1 MHWSDEAV
9 VLGSRPHG
17 ETSAIAELLTRGH
30 GRHLGLVHGGR
41 SRKLRAVLQPGNL
54 VVAGWR
60 ARLDDHLGTF
70 ALEPAGLRAAELMAD
85 PLKLSGLVTVIGLT
99 QLLAEREPHP
109 RLYDALRIMLDTL
122 DNDRMWPAVLV
133 RYELGLLDELGFGLD
148 LARCA
153 VTGSSD
159 DLVYVSPR
167 TGRAVSGEAGDP
179 YRERLLAFPAFLTSA
194 QADPRSPAELLAGLR
209 LTGHFLARHVLEPRG
224 LALPPARRLLIERLG
239 RAEAPVGLEP

>member
-17 ETSAIAELLTRGH
+17 ETGAIAELLTRGH

-70 ALEPAGLRAAELMAD
+70 ALEPAALRAAELMAD

-167 TGRAVSGEAGDP
+167 TGRAVSGGAGAA
-179 YRERLLAFPAFLTSA
+179 YRERLLA
-194 QADPRSPAELLAGLR
+194 
-209 LTGHFLARHVLEPRG
+209 
-224 LALPPARRLLIERLG
+224 
-239 RAEAPVGLEP
+239 

>member
-1 MHWSDEAV
+1 
-9 VLGSRPHG
+9 
-17 ETSAIAELLTRGH
+17 
-30 GRHLGLVHGGR
+30 
-41 SRKLRAVLQPGNL
+41 
-54 VVAGWR
+54 
-60 ARLDDHLGTF
+60 
-70 ALEPAGLRAAELMAD
+70 MAD
-85 PLKLSGLVTVIGLT
+85 PHKLSGLVTVIGLT

-167 TGRAVSGEAGDP
+167 TGRAVSGEAGAA

-194 QADPRSPAELLAGLR
+194 QADPPSPAELLAGLR

-224 LALPPARRLLIERLG
+224 LAPPPARRLLIERLG
-239 RAEAPVGLEP
+239 RTEAPAGLEP